1 MEKVTVHLQERSYPI
16 YIGAEVLPA
25 IGGLSRSLGLSGR
38 GALITNPVVGSLYS
52 QHILSSFE
60 ENGIALSL
68 LEVPDG
74 EEFKSLQE
82 AGVLYDRLLPLGLDR
97 RSPIVALG
105 GGVIGDLAGFVAATF
120 MRGLPLI
127 QVPTSV
133 VAQVDSSVGGKV
145 GVNLPQAKNMV
156 GAFYQPC
163 VVFSD
168 VTLLR
173 TLPAREF
180 RAGLAEVVKYGVI
193 ADKAFFAWLEANV
206 AAILEGEEGAVI
218 HSVKTACQ
226 IKAAVVERDEQD
238 EGIRA
243 ILNFGHT
250 VGHALEAATGYSR
263 FSHGEGVAIGMAAA
277 ARISC
282 QMGLCTDEVPMRLH
296 RLLGKFGLPTELP
309 IGPEEIVKAMG
320 YDKKLRKD
328 LNHFILT
335 KELGTVTVAP
345 ILDPLQ
351 ALQNLREPFL

>member
-25 IGGLSRSLGLSGR
+25 IGDLSRSLGLSGR

-52 QHILSSFE
+52 QYILSSFE

-74 EEFKSLQE
+74 EECKTLQE
-82 AGVLYDRLLPLGLDR
+82 AGALYDRLLPLGLDR

-145 GVNLPQAKNMV
+145 GVNLPQAKNML

-206 AAILEGEEGAVI
+206 APILAREEGAVI
-218 HSVKTACQ
+218 HSVKTSCQ
-226 IKAAVVERDEQD
+226 IKATVVERDERD
-238 EGIRA
+238 EEVRA

-250 VGHALEAATGYSR
+250 IGHALEAATGYSR
-263 FSHGEGVAIGMAAA
+263 FSHGEAVAIGMAAA
-277 ARISC
+277 AQISY
-282 QMGLCTDEVPMRLH
+282 QMGLCSDEVPMRLH

-309 IGPEEIVKAMG
+309 IDPEIIVKTLR
-320 YDKKLRKD
+320 YDKKARKD
-328 LNHFILT
+328 LKHFILT

-351 ALQNLREPFL
+351 ALQNLGWPSR